1 MALTKRDL
9 TNLFVT
15 GIIILVGF
23 GTAFGVRF
31 VYRDEIRQLL
41 DSLLGDNLLLTSLI
55 GLGVSGFGF
64 VVFLRA
70 GKKVER
76 SEYSLNTVRAVFFGL
91 VFVVMLFSLIVA
103 SVI

>member
-9 TNLFVT
+9 THLFVT

-23 GTAFGVRF
+23 GTVFSIRF

-41 DSLLGDNLLLTSLI
+41 DSLLGDNLLLTSLV

-70 GKKVER
+70 GNKDEE

-91 VFVVMLFSLIVA
+91 MFVVMLFSLIVA